1 MTSLWLTASVALR
14 FSPKS
19 SSAPPPTSTSAK
31 TNTKALYS
39 PTLLRNLLLATFA
52 LLSLPITSLTPLG
65 LLTLTLSSFAAGT
78 LTPPTFKKAVHP
90 LIFCALATNLGIFIK
105 GSLTATSSSYLAL
118 LSTYSSGILSAG
130 GLLSFFL
137 GEERRESS
145 TSAPFR
151 RGAKRRR
158 RRSHR
163 NFIIPPLRSVPSRSS
178 LRALSA
184 VASLPFLTFVTKP
197 SPVAGPAVVSFATSV
212 YDKRSLILSNLKAVL
227 TSTVLGSA
235 YGVFGTGA
243 IMRCLR
249 VKSSDVKVAALSR
262 QVTSPLA
269 MAIQGMLVAG
279 GDPGLAVA
287 TVVVT
292 GVVGASV
299 GPRIL
304 DALGVEDGK
313 VRTPPPV
320 RGSGKYEEG
329 RLLCSATRY

>member
-1 MTSLWLTASVALR
+1 M
-14 FSPKS
+14 
-19 SSAPPPTSTSAK
+19 
-31 TNTKALYS
+31 
-39 PTLLRNLLLATFA
+39 
-52 LLSLPITSLTPLG
+52 
-65 LLTLTLSSFAAGT
+65 
-78 LTPPTFKKAVHP
+78 
-90 LIFCALATNLGIFIK
+90 
-105 GSLTATSSSYLAL
+105 
-118 LSTYSSGILSAG
+118 
-130 GLLSFFL
+130 
-137 GEERRESS
+137 
-145 TSAPFR
+145 
-151 RGAKRRR
+151 
-158 RRSHR
+158 
-163 NFIIPPLRSVPSRSS
+163 
-178 LRALSA
+178 
-184 VASLPFLTFVTKP
+184 PFLTFVTKP

-313 VRTPPPV
+313 VRTPPPGARKRKIR
-320 RGSGKYEEG
+320 RGPTLMLRHALLTLSTNDLSLGRSQARGLAMGVAAHGLGTATVKNEGEAFPFAALGMAAVGVISTVIVAVGKG
-329 RLLCSATRY
+329 LVLRSAGC